1 MVRLDGTSEL
11 HRAPPFRRTDHGEV
25 VMSGKPRTLEFWD
38 ARREELLRSAQ
49 AELAESGVE
58 RLTLERVAKRAGV
71 SKGAVQYAFGS
82 KDQLLGEL
90 AHDNLYGIYSDGM
103 AKTVGDGPLDLVELI
118 DALSRGLASDEDR
131 LVALV
136 ALFGM
141 ARRSEPTRDALSNF
155 YNQTDAAIAQA
166 LLDAGIE
173 VADDEALA
181 RLVRGTRGAILG
193 MFVHWVVH
201 PQDRTLDD
209 VAREVRNMLT
219 RLLVSEEPAGAM

>member
-1 MVRLDGTSEL
+1 
-11 HRAPPFRRTDHGEV
+11 
-25 VMSGKPRTLEFWD
+25 MSGKPRTLEFWD
-38 ARREELLRSAQ
+38 ARREELLRAAQ
-49 AELAESGVE
+49 AEIAESGVE

-90 AHDNLYGIYSDGM
+90 AHDNLYGIYSDGV
-103 AKTVGDGPLDLVELI
+103 ANTPPGEGPLDLVELI

-131 LVALV
+131 LVTLV
-136 ALFGM
+136 AIFGM
-141 ARRSEPTRDALSNF
+141 ARRSEATRDALSNF
-155 YNQTDAAIAQA
+155 YLQTDAAIAKA
-166 LLDAGIE
+166 LLDAGIQ

-181 RLVRGTRGAILG
+181 RLVRGTRGAVLG

-209 VAREVRNMLT
+209 VAGEVHDMLT
-219 RLLVSEEPAGAM
+219 RLLVSEEPAGAV

>member
-1 MVRLDGTSEL
+1 
-11 HRAPPFRRTDHGEV
+11 
-25 VMSGKPRTLEFWD
+25 MSGKRRTLEFWD
-38 ARREELLRSAQ
+38 ARREELLRAAQ

-58 RLTLERVAKRAGV
+58 GLTLERVARRAGV

-90 AHDNLYGIYSDGM
+90 AHDNLFGIFSDGVAM
-103 AKTVGDGPLDLVELI
+103 GQEENDGPLTLVELI

-141 ARRSEPTRDALSNF
+141 ARRSEATRDALTNF
-155 YNQTDAAIAQA
+155 YVQTDARIAQS

-173 VADDEALA
+173 VADDAALA
-181 RLVRGTRGAILG
+181 KVVRGTRGAVLG

-209 VAREVRNMLT
+209 VAQEVRGMLT
-219 RLLVSEEPAGAM
+219 RLLVTEEPAGAV

>member
-1 MVRLDGTSEL
+1 
-11 HRAPPFRRTDHGEV
+11 
-25 VMSGKPRTLEFWD
+25 MSGKPRTLEYWD

-58 RLTLERVAKRAGV
+58 GLTLERVARRAGV

-90 AHDNLYGIYSDGM
+90 AHDNLYGIFSDGI
-103 AKTVGDGPLDLVELI
+103 AVAREGDPLSLVDLI

-136 ALFGM
+136 ALFAT
-141 ARRSEPTRDALSNF
+141 ARRSQATRDALSNF
-155 YNQTDAAIAQA
+155 YLQTDPLIARA
-166 LLDAGIE
+166 LTDAGIE
-173 VADDEALA
+173 AESEEELA
-181 RLVRGTRGAILG
+181 KIVRGTRGAIIG

-201 PQDRTLDD
+201 PQNRTLDD
-209 VAREVRNMLT
+209 VAQEVRGMLT
-219 RLLVSEEPAGAM
+219 RLLIRDEPARAF

>member
-1 MVRLDGTSEL
+1 
-11 HRAPPFRRTDHGEV
+11 
-25 VMSGKPRTLEFWD
+25 MSGKKRTLEFWD
-38 ARREELLRSAQ
+38 ARREELLRAAQ

-58 RLTLERVAKRAGV
+58 GLTLERVARRAGV

-90 AHDNLYGIYSDGM
+90 AHDNLFGIFSDGVAM
-103 AKTVGDGPLDLVELI
+103 GHGLDDGPMDLVELI
-118 DALSRGLASDEDR
+118 DGLSRGLASDEDR

-141 ARRSEPTRDALSNF
+141 ARRSEATRDALTNF
-155 YNQTDAAIAQA
+155 YVQTDARIAKS

-173 VADDEALA
+173 VADEEALA
-181 RLVRGTRGAILG
+181 QVVRGTRGAVLG

-209 VAREVRNMLT
+209 VAQEVRSMLT
-219 RLLVSEEPAGAM
+219 RLLITEEPVEAA